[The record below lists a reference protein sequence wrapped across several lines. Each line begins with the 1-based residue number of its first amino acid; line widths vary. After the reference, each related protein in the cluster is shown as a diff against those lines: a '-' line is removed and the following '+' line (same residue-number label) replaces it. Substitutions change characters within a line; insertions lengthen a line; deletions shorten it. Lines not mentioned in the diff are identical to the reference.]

1 MIKEIWWWDSNSR
14 PLDHESPRLRQVF
27 EHFNI
32 FSFDNNDGFKTVF
45 IYNCHNM
52 NGDAISYLPTRQLAT
67 AIISCSITDKI

>member
-32 FSFDNNDGFKTVF
+32 FSFDNNDGFKKVF

-52 NGDAISYLPTRQLAT
+52 NGDAISYLPASHRNHQLHHHGQ
-67 AIISCSITDKI
+67 DLK